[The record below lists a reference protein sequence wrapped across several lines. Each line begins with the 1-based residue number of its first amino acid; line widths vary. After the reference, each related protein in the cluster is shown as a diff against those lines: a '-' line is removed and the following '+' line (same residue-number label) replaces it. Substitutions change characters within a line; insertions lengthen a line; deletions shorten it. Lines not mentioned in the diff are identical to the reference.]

1 MRIRTLCRSFA
12 IALLAMW
19 GAVSASAADYVTVTD
34 KEGKAT
40 TFALTDK
47 PTVTFTSDH
56 LVLTA
61 GSKTVEYP
69 LTGFLSFTFTDQP
82 TGINTVGAEQS
93 NAVFSFTN
101 FSVRGE
107 GLKAG
112 TRVSVYTINGQLVGS
127 AVVNQNGAVE
137 VPFDGQK
144 GVFIVKS
151 LTKTFKFINQ

>member
-1 MRIRTLCRSFA
+1 MRIRTLCRLFA

-47 PTVTFTSDH
+47 PMVTFTSDQ

-69 LTGFLSFTFTDQP
+69 LTDFLSFTFTDQP
-82 TGINTVGAEQS
+82 TGINTVGADQS

>member
-12 IALLAMW
+12 IALLATW
-19 GAVSASAADYVTVTD
+19 GAVSASAADYVKVTD

-47 PTVTFTSDH
+47 PMVTFTSDH

-69 LTGFLSFTFTDQP
+69 LTDFLSFTFTDQP

-112 TRVSVYTINGQLVGS
+112 TRVSV
-127 AVVNQNGAVE
+127 
-137 VPFDGQK
+137 
-144 GVFIVKS
+144 
-151 LTKTFKFINQ
+151 